1 LASFLRIKVNHNL
14 SDVLI
19 QYPMWKTLTS
29 TQKVNRG
36 DKIRYAHSAVKNAA
50 NLFNVVKA
58 DEHYFE
64 ILPASDEADLTQS
77 IFSKKIVRY
86 FDIGYY
92 IQIELWEDCI

>member
-1 LASFLRIKVNHNL
+1 
-14 SDVLI
+14 
-19 QYPMWKTLTS
+19 MWKPLTS

-36 DKIRYAHSAVKNAA
+36 DKIRYAHPDVKKAES
-50 NLFNVVKA
+50 LFKVVKA

-64 ILPASDEADLTQS
+64 ILPAGDDADLTQS